1 MRIETTAA
9 AKRVIPARVSPPQ
22 SKEGFFMPHTQAH
35 QPDHTRA
42 DFRVTYPGTVTT
54 ITPLTDACRECLEQN
69 VEIDLASVR

>member
-1 MRIETTAA
+1 
-9 AKRVIPARVSPPQ
+9 
-22 SKEGFFMPHTQAH
+22 MPHTQAH